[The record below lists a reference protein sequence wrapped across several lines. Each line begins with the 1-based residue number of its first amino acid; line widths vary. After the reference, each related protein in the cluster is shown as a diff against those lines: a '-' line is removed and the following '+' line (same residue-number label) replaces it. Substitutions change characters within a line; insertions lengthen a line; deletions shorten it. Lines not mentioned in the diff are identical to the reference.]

1 MVAYTGDFGRLVTV
15 ASHRVLNLDLS
26 WPVATTKQDSS
37 GAGTPARASRGSPD
51 SQGCGVGQQQEDRA
65 ANRARGAADGWA
77 ALDEA
82 VVEGPT
88 VLGQLGAIVQVI
100 LRHKL
105 LILVVTAMGAAAGW
119 FWLERQVPI
128 FRATSKV
135 MIDLRAP
142 KILSNVN
149 EVVELGTPR
158 FYGTDH
164 LYFESQYQI
173 IRGRDVAEKVL
184 DKLQLWQS
192 EHLLGLDSPKND
204 MTAEEKQRAL
214 AEANL
219 AEVLAERIEV
229 APIKNSMMVAIHFE
243 DSDPHF
249 AIEVV
254 NAVAEAYK
262 DQNLEQKRQIVA
274 DATKEL
280 GSLVDDWEARRQGAE
295 NAVREFELKHNV
307 GTIPTTKKSI
317 DERLAT
323 LEEQLT
329 AARVERIRL
338 EASSKSL
345 EKFRGTSDTNRVDA
359 APLLEDAVIRE
370 LKQQIAEHEAKL
382 AGLGG
387 RYLEQHPDVISEKAH
402 IAALKKSVRAE
413 INNVAQS
420 VQRELRRVNDVES
433 GLVAEVERA
442 RGEERT
448 IADIERD
455 YARLVEVQ
463 GRFAV
468 QAESVKNRHIET
480 MMSAQVETNNIR
492 VLDSATNTIQVRP
505 RKAMAMAV
513 ALLLALMLA
522 LALAFVLEFADSTIK
537 DWHDLSER
545 LGHKVLGVLPVIG
558 DDEAPPRKPGAPP
571 DGSESSRDFF
581 IHENPRSQVA
591 EAFRALRTNLLFMST
606 ATPIKSL
613 LITSA
618 DPSEGKS
625 TIAISTAIS
634 MAMSGSRVLL
644 VEADM
649 RRPRFAL
656 SLGLQSDRGLTTCLA
671 GNDPVTK
678 HTQTTQIPGFEVLVC
693 GPIPPNPA
701 ELLHTKRFAELKAE
715 MESEFDL
722 VIFDSPP
729 VNAVADALVLGSQV
743 DGCLMV
749 VRASRTTRHA
759 LKHALRQL
767 RGVDIYVLGTVL
779 NHRETPRMRYYGTR
793 YGYGAGYGYGYGYG
807 YAQPYGG
814 KPDGEGGS

>member
-1 MVAYTGDFGRLVTV
+1 M
-15 ASHRVLNLDLS
+15 
-26 WPVATTKQDSS
+26 
-37 GAGTPARASRGSPD
+37 GS
-51 SQGCGVGQQQEDRA
+51 QKEVRA
-65 ANRARGAADGWA
+65 AAEARGGADAWA
-77 ALDEA
+77 ALDEPA
-82 VVEGPT
+82 AEGPT
-88 VLGQLGAIVQVI
+88 VLGQLGSILQII

-105 LILVVTAMGAAAGW
+105 LILGVTAVGVAAGW
-119 FWLERQVPI
+119 FWVERQVPI
-128 FRATSKV
+128 YRATSKV

-192 EHLLGLDSPKND
+192 EHLLGLDAASND
-204 MTAEEKQRAL
+204 MSGEEKRQAL

-219 AEVLAERIEV
+219 AEVLSERIEV
-229 APIKNSMMVAIHFE
+229 APVKNSMMVAIHFE
-243 DSDPHF
+243 DPDPKF

-262 DQNLEQKRQIVA
+262 DQNLEQKRGIVA

-295 NAVREFELKHNV
+295 DAVRTFELEHNV
-307 GTIPTTKKSI
+307 GTIPTTKKAI

-323 LEEQLT
+323 LEQQLT

-338 EASSKSL
+338 EAQSRSL
-345 EKFRGTSDTNRVDA
+345 EKFRGTKDVNLVDA

-382 AGLGG
+382 AGLEG
-387 RYLEQHPDVISEKAH
+387 RYLEQHPEVIGEKAH
-402 IAALKKSVRAE
+402 IAALRRSVRAE
-413 INNVAQS
+413 IHNVAKS
-420 VQRELRRVNDVES
+420 VQRELRRVTDVEG
-433 GLVAEVERA
+433 GLQAEVEKA
-442 RGEERT
+442 REEERK

-463 GRFAV
+463 GRFAT

-492 VLDSATNTIQVRP
+492 VLDRATSAIQVRP

-513 ALLLALMLA
+513 ALLLAM
-522 LALAFVLEFADSTIK
+522 ALAFALAFALEFADSTIK

-558 DDEAPPRKPGAPP
+558 DDEAPPRKPGAAP

-581 IHENPRSQVA
+581 IHDNPRSQVA

-656 SLGLQSDRGLTTCLA
+656 SLGLDSTRGLTACLA
-671 GNDPVTK
+671 GNDPVTR
-678 HTQTTQIPGFEVLVC
+678 HTQTTAIPGFEVLVC

-701 ELLHTKRFAELKAE
+701 ELLHTKRFAEVKAE
-715 MESEFDL
+715 MEAEFDL

-743 DGCLMV
+743 DGCLVV
-749 VRASRTTRHA
+749 VRAARTTRHA
-759 LKHALRQL
+759 LRHAVRQL

-814 KPDGEGGS
+814 KPEGEGSS